1 MKNIIFII
9 ALIFSTTLF
18 AQDPLLQKDAP
29 QLQKQAF
36 DITEKYN
43 AQLALDGKQVILFEK
58 KVEEFLIRRE
68 KIENVLKGREKLN
81 ALFNLQTQETLE
93 MNDILT
99 RPQLNLYKQIK
110 PQIQPVATVDN

>member
-1 MKNIIFII
+1 MKNIILVM
-9 ALIFSTTLF
+9 ALVFSTTLF
-18 AQDPLLQKDAP
+18 GQDPILQKDAP
-29 QLQKQAF
+29 QLQKKAF

-68 KIENVLKGREKLN
+68 KIEKELKGRDKLN

-93 MNDILT
+93 MNNILT
-99 RPQLNLYKQIK
+99 RPQLDLYKQIK
-110 PQIQPVATVDN
+110 QEIQPLATVDN